1 MHITLAHLQCKNV
14 MLSTTA
20 TKQLAHAQKKMW
32 FSILPNNGAS
42 SRIWAYGFYSFH
54 VEYNSQQYCSK
65 KHKLHNDASKCFYV
79 SGFTNRAGQSFSQ
92 ACFNLFMPFKTFT
105 FDSFVFPLRNFWR
118 RAWRQKHVARSEAES
133 NPQAFIMFHVI
144 VRITWI
150 FSHSGSLVTMSW
162 CPPNNNRK
170 CQLFAP

>member
-1 MHITLAHLQCKNV
+1 MHMTLAHLQCKNV
-14 MLSTTA
+14 VLSTTA
-20 TKQLAHAQKKMW
+20 TKQLARARKKMR
-32 FSILPNNGAS
+32 FSIFPNNGAS

-65 KHKLHNDASKCFYV
+65 KRKLPNDASKCFYV
-79 SGFTNRAGQSFSQ
+79 SGFTNRVGQSFFSS
-92 ACFNLFMPFKTFT
+92 FMPFKTFT
-105 FDSFVFPLRNFWR
+105 FDSFVFPLRNVWR
-118 RAWRQKHVARSEAES
+118 CAWRQKQVTRSEAES

-162 CPPNNNRK
+162 CPPYNNRK

>member
-1 MHITLAHLQCKNV
+1 MHMTLAHLQCKNV

-65 KHKLHNDASKCFYV
+65 KHKLPNDASKCFCFGLHQQSRSILFLKLV
-79 SGFTNRAGQSFSQ
+79 S
-92 ACFNLFMPFKTFT
+92 TFLC
-105 FDSFVFPLRNFWR
+105 PL
-118 RAWRQKHVARSEAES
+118 K
-133 NPQAFIMFHVI
+133 P
-144 VRITWI
+144 
-150 FSHSGSLVTMSW
+150 SHSTPSFFLFGIFGDKSTSPEAKQNRRNDAASLRHVSCYRSNNMNIFAFRVTGHDVVM
-162 CPPNNNRK
+162 PA
-170 CQLFAP
+170 Q